1 MTRLSIVISL
11 LLVFAATPA
20 AAQQYDPNA
29 SAQYEPT
36 IEEAIEAATARFHVR
51 VADMNRYRRRV
62 GASALMPQV
71 DVTYRTNDS
80 TLALD
85 HFDQLNF
92 PGDDPASIDDGSAS
106 VNEIQVN
113 AGWDLSRVVF
123 NPLVLD
129 VTAMVGLYDEIAE
142 EVINVY
148 YLRQRLILSARNNPP
163 EDPGTRQTLELRIA
177 QATATLNALTGGI
190 FPTGS
195 VL

>member
-1 MTRLSIVISL
+1 MKRIL
-11 LLVFAATPA
+11 LTILALCVSAPA
-20 AAQQYDPNA
+20 FSQNYGAPA
-29 SAQYEPT
+29 SAEYEPT

-51 VADMNRYRRRV
+51 VADMNRHRRRV
-62 GASALMPQV
+62 GLSALMPQV
-71 DVTYRTNDS
+71 DVSYRTNDS
-80 TLALD
+80 TLDLD
-85 HFDQLNF
+85 HFDRLNF
-92 PGDDPASIDDGSAS
+92 PGEDAASIDDGSAS

-148 YLRQRLILSARNNPP
+148 YLRQRLILSARSNPP

-190 FPTGS
+190 FPTGP